1 MSNISEYLGPLLRA
15 GADVSVREVP
25 AIGHRTT
32 VIAGLWKGPQLVRM
46 VRTAQPI

>member
-1 MSNISEYLGPLLRA
+1 MSDISEYLEPMLRA
-15 GADVSVREVP
+15 GAGVSVREVL

-46 VRTAQPI
+46 VRAVQPI